1 MNIKLR
7 AKRAEKLMSQEQL
20 AKLLHINTATYN
32 RKEKGIT
39 DFTLS
44 EIQELM
50 YILDCD
56 FDDIFFKKDVA
67 NNYENE
73 NK

>member
-56 FDDIFFKKDVA
+56 FDDIFLKKEVA
-67 NNYENE
+67 NNCEDE

>member
-56 FDDIFFKKDVA
+56 FDDIFFKKEVA
-67 NNYENE
+67 NNCEDE